1 VGRDNQHLCGEAVA
15 AADKTRAPASSR
27 GSSRLGAL
35 DQARLAASL
44 GVDHSRLFAALED
57 EVRRQLIYLSE
68 KPLEL

>member
-1 VGRDNQHLCGEAVA
+1 V
-15 AADKTRAPASSR
+15 S
-27 GSSRLGAL
+27 
-35 DQARLAASL
+35 ARLAASL